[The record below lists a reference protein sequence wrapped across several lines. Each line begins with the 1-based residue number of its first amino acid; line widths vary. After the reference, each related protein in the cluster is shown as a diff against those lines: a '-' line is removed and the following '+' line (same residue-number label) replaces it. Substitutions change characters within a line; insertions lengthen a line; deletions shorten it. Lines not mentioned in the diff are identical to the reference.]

1 MCISRDGHVAA
12 SVGTGTEPPRQPATA
27 RRSGHR
33 GTDACEGGHPGTAAG
48 RRRTAT
54 PGCAQCRRCHPLLL
68 RRANQGLRRGGRTQ
82 DREHPQHGD
91 EPCGRVLRRHR
102 AGQRAERRGGPG
114 TLLARQH
121 GGGDALQRTE
131 ERHLPARQGLQ
142 LRREH
147 LLADADA
154 LLPRRRAA
162 TPEGD
167 AQGRLLR
174 HRQSRPRVGP
184 QTLRPAEHV
193 AQRRIPLHHGT
204 LPLHL
209 PRCRQLRHH
218 GGAAQRRRAGGAAR
232 RGGSSAPC
240 HGATG
245 GRRRT
250 STAPSAATRAP
261 W

>member
-12 SVGTGTEPPRQPATA
+12 SVSTGTEPPRQPATA

-68 RRANQGLRRGGRTQ
+68 RRANQGLRRGRRTQ

-131 ERHLPARQGLQ
+131 ERHLPKTPLPQSPRTPTRMPAIAPRASGLSTKTGSGTTTAR
-142 LRREH
+142 
-147 LLADADA
+147 
-154 LLPRRRAA
+154 
-162 TPEGD
+162 
-167 AQGRLLR
+167 
-174 HRQSRPRVGP
+174 
-184 QTLRPAEHV
+184 
-193 AQRRIPLHHGT
+193 
-204 LPLHL
+204 
-209 PRCRQLRHH
+209 
-218 GGAAQRRRAGGAAR
+218 
-232 RGGSSAPC
+232 
-240 HGATG
+240 
-245 GRRRT
+245 
-250 STAPSAATRAP
+250 
-261 W
+261 